1 MDFVENCV
9 WFSTTRDVRII
20 MSPKKNVASKRNSKA
35 KISAKS
41 AVRKK
46 TAKSDPVAALSKAHQ
61 VALKV
66 VEKLRKT
73 LDAAILKE
81 EKIAARLNVAVTK
94 AEAKAQKSIAKAS
107 KVAG

>member
-1 MDFVENCV
+1 
-9 WFSTTRDVRII
+9 

-35 KISAKS
+35 KIPAKP

-46 TAKSDPVAALSKAHQ
+46 KAKSDPVAALSKVHQ

-94 AEAKAQKSIAKAS
+94 AEAKAEAKAQKSIAKAS
-107 KVAG
+107 KLVS